1 MNKQIERKNKMTE
14 YKKLINNLFPLKKD
28 YNQWVVDVLK
38 DIRQKK
44 YSLNDIITE
53 MKKQIKEK

>member
-1 MNKQIERKNKMTE
+1 MTE

-28 YNQWVVDVLK
+28 YNQWVVNVLK